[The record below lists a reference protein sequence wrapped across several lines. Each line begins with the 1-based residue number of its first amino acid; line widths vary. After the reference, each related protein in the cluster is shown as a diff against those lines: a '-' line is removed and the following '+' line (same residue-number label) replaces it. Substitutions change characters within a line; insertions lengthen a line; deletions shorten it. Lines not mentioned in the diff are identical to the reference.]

1 VAPPTI
7 DFWFSIG
14 STYTYLTVMRIGALA
29 KTEGVEI
36 VWRPFSVRTLMIEQN
51 NIPFRDKPIKT
62 AYMRRDIARRGER
75 YGLAVT
81 GSVPYPLSQWDMV
94 NTTAVLAAEEGWIEP
109 LAIEI
114 YRRWFQLG
122 QEPGVA
128 PHWSEALVAIGR
140 DPAEIAARVA
150 TPEAE
155 SRYHAATDAARERG
169 LFGSPS
175 FLVGDELFWGD
186 DRLEDAI
193 AWAKRGTLAGS

>member
-1 VAPPTI
+1 MARPTI

-29 KTEGVEI
+29 EAEGVEV

-62 AYMRRDIARRGER
+62 AYMRRDIQRRGER
-75 YGLAVT
+75 HGLPVT
-81 GSVPYPLSQWDMV
+81 GLVPYPLTQWDKV
-94 NTTAVLAAEEGWIEP
+94 NTAAVLAAEEGWIAP

-122 QEPGVA
+122 QEPGVE
-128 PHWSEALVAIGR
+128 PHWSEALIAIGK
-140 DPAEIAARVA
+140 DPDQVDARIA

-155 SRYHAATDAARERG
+155 ARYHAATDEARQRG

-175 FLVGDELFWGD
+175 FLVGEELFWGD

-193 AWAKRGTLAGS
+193 AWAKHGTLAGR